1 MRVGFAISITTKI
14 AWILVFWPKWFK
26 ILSYYDWIWINFNQ
40 ILKYWKKSE
49 NCRGDLC
56 LSALSKTTEIP
67 NTGWEIK
74 MNTWKHNG
82 NEAKFRGQK
91 ILLKYAHADFGP
103 VTNSISSLSLNPWP
117 NPNSP
122 SSSSNGETGR
132 RAHRIGPKSRCPN
145 PNRPRIPDP
154 APTPDD
160 WFSLSFF
167 FLTANSNFAADR
179 NLPFSTARR
188 RRHHGHGGESDRL
201 RRATRPQA
209 TRRPLPPPVRAVAA
223 VEARRGLERGRQPD
237 PLPAAGHAAA
247 AAAGAGAGRRA
258 GHHQGGALRAGGSAR
273 RPRRARRR
281 QAPTQILFII
291 WYCDMIL
298 SIGRPTWKVSWI

>member
-26 ILSYYDWIWINFNQ
+26 ILSYYDWIWINFDQ

-103 VTNSISSLSLNPWP
+103 VTDSISSLSLNPWP

-122 SSSSNGETGR
+122 SSPSNGETGR

-160 WFSLSFF
+160 WFSLFF
-167 FLTANSNFAADR
+167 FSNCKFKLRRRSQPPLLYRSLPALSWPWRGKRPPSTCYAASSGA
-179 NLPFSTARR
+179 STAAAASTRRGCRGSSTRPWAWASTRPSPCCRTCCCCRR
-188 RRHHGHGGESDRL
+188 RRRC
-201 RRATRPQA
+201 RATSWAPS
-209 TRRPLPPPVRAVAA
+209 
-223 VEARRGLERGRQPD
+223 RGRSTSWRICSTTSTSTPASGAD
-237 PLPAAGHAAA
+237 PAAAPP
-247 AAAGAGAGRRA
+247 GRWVN
-258 GHHQGGALRAGGSAR
+258 L
-273 RPRRARRR
+273 
-281 QAPTQILFII
+281 
-291 WYCDMIL
+291 D
-298 SIGRPTWKVSWI
+298 

>member
-1 MRVGFAISITTKI
+1 MAQSEQPKQLIQRRNRPARTPNWTEIT
-14 AWILVFWPKWFK
+14 LPKSESASNPRSSSYSRRL
-26 ILSYYDWIWINFNQ
+26 ILS
-40 ILKYWKKSE
+40 L
-49 NCRGDLC
+49 
-56 LSALSKTTEIP
+56 
-67 NTGWEIK
+67 
-74 MNTWKHNG
+74 
-82 NEAKFRGQK
+82 
-91 ILLKYAHADFGP
+91 
-103 VTNSISSLSLNPWP
+103 
-117 NPNSP
+117 
-122 SSSSNGETGR
+122 
-132 RAHRIGPKSRCPN
+132 
-145 PNRPRIPDP
+145 
-154 APTPDD
+154 
-160 WFSLSFF
+160 F